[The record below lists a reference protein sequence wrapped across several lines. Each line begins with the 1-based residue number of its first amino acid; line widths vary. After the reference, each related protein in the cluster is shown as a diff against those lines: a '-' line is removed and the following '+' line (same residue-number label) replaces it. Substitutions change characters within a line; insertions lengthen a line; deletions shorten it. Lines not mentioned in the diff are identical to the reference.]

1 METLM
6 RLAGIRKVYGEGAL
20 SVEALKG
27 IDLEV
32 GVGDYLAVMGPSG
45 SGKSTLMHILGLL
58 DTPTAGSYM
67 LDGEEVSSFSR
78 RKLAHLRNQ
87 KIGFIFQNFN
97 LLPKASLLRNVE
109 LPLLYGGMGKKERQ
123 RLAREA
129 LEMVGLSD
137 RARHRPNELSGGQR
151 QRGAIARALVGRP
164 SVIMADE
171 PTGNL
176 DQQTGLEVLE
186 LFDELRAGGQTMIMV
201 THDPSI
207 AARAARLIR
216 IVDGRIHQD
225 HDQRVAA

>member
-1 METLM
+1 MQTLM
-6 RLAGIRKVYGEGAL
+6 KLKGITKVYGEGDL
-20 SVEALKG
+20 SVEALRG

-58 DTPTAGSYM
+58 DSPSSGSYL
-67 LDGEEVSSFSR
+67 LDGKEVASFSR

-109 LPLLYGGMGKKERQ
+109 LPLLYGGMGRKDR
-123 RLAREA
+123 RMLAYEA
-129 LEMVGLSD
+129 LAKVGLAD
-137 RARHRPNELSGGQR
+137 GARNRPNELSGGQR
-151 QRGAIARALVGRP
+151 QRGAIARAIVGTP

-176 DQQTGLEVLE
+176 DQQTVGEILE
-186 LFDELRAGGQTMIMV
+186 LFDELRAGGQTLIMV

-207 AARAARLIR
+207 AARAREIIR
-216 IVDGRIHQD
+216 IVDGLVLPNG
-225 HDQRVAA
+225 QRVAA

>member
-1 METLM
+1 MQTLM
-6 RLAGIRKVYGEGAL
+6 RLEGITKVYGEGDL

-27 IDLEV
+27 VDLEV

-58 DTPTAGSYM
+58 DSPTSGSYT
-67 LDGEEVSSFSR
+67 LHGEEVAGFSR
-78 RKLAHLRNQ
+78 RKLAHLRNR

-97 LLPKASLLRNVE
+97 LLPRASLLRNVE
-109 LPLLYGGMGKKERQ
+109 LPLLYGGMGRKERQ
-123 RLAREA
+123 ALAYQA
-129 LEMVGLSD
+129 LDMVGLAD

-176 DQQTGLEVLE
+176 DQQTGLEILE
-186 LFDELRAGGQTMIMV
+186 LFDELRAGGQTLIMV

-207 AARAARLIR
+207 AARARRTIR
-216 IVDGRIHQD
+216 IVDGLIMSEGER
-225 HDQRVAA
+225 AAA

>member
-1 METLM
+1 MKTLM
-6 RLAGIRKVYGEGAL
+6 RLDGITKIYGEGDLA
-20 SVEALKG
+20 VEALRG
-27 IDLEV
+27 VNLEV

-58 DTPTAGSYM
+58 DSPTAGSYL
-67 LDGEEVSSFSR
+67 LDGEEVAGFSR
-78 RKLAHLRNQ
+78 RKLAHLRNR

-109 LPLLYGGMGKKERQ
+109 LPLLYGGMGRKERRQ
-123 RLAREA
+123 FAYEA
-129 LEMVGLSD
+129 LAKVGLAD

-151 QRGAIARALVGRP
+151 QRGAIARAIVGRP

-176 DQQTGLEVLE
+176 DQETGREILE

-207 AARAARLIR
+207 AARARETIRL
-216 IVDGRIHQD
+216 VDGLILPNGQ
-225 HDQRVAA
+225 QVAA